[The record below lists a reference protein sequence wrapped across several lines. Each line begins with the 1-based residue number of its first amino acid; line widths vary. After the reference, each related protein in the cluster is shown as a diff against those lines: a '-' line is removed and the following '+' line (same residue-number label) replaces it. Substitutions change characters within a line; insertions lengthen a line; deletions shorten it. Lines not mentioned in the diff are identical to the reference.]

1 MSKLMFLSCICGE
14 IAIPVNKISAIVC
27 VKSTQSS
34 GTHESKKIYTHVHVD
49 GSEEPF
55 AVREEFE
62 LVTEK
67 LNQLINQ

>member
-1 MSKLMFLSCICGE
+1 MSKLMFLSGYAGE

-27 VKSTQSS
+27 VKSTQAS
-34 GTHESKKIYTHVHVD
+34 GTPESRKIYAHVYVD
-49 GSEEPF
+49 GSKDPF

-62 LVTEK
+62 WIAEK

>member
-1 MSKLMFLSCICGE
+1 MGKLIFLSGICGE
-14 IAIPVNKISAIVC
+14 VAIPVNKISAIVC

-34 GTHESKKIYTHVHVD
+34 GTHESKKIYTQVYVD
-49 GSEEPF
+49 GSEDPF
-55 AVREEFE
+55 SVREGFE

>member
-1 MSKLMFLSCICGE
+1 MGKLMFLSGYAGE
-14 IAIPVNKISAIVC
+14 IAIPVNKVSAIVC
-27 VKSTQSS
+27 VKRAQTL
-34 GTHESKKIYTHVHVD
+34 GTPEIKKIYTHVYVD

-62 LVTEK
+62 WIAEK